1 MQGSKATISDP
12 EFLKRL
18 ISDAKGT
25 GWKGVMVAL
34 PYFIKA
40 KTQMKLHPNE
50 FTELILKNREPWTMV
65 PFNGGTPF

>member
-1 MQGSKATISDP
+1 MKMATPALNSLRTLTQGLGLWQGSKATISDP

-34 PYFIKA
+34 PYFIKP
-40 KTQMKLHPNE
+40 KTQMKLHRMN
-50 FTELILKNREPWTMV
+50 LSS
-65 PFNGGTPF
+65 

>member
-1 MQGSKATISDP
+1 MWSAVHLFSASPSENAKKVAKA
-12 EFLKRL
+12 LKRL

-34 PYFIKA
+34 PYFVKA

-50 FTELILKNREPWTMV
+50 FAGLIL
-65 PFNGGTPF
+65 